1 MNSEA
6 MGKRQKRA
14 YWRKEGLYLML
25 GKNKYIS
32 ESYFRMKSG
41 KMQKL
46 NLRKNKKYFKHTV
59 GQINL

>member
-1 MNSEA
+1 
-6 MGKRQKRA
+6 
-14 YWRKEGLYLML
+14 ML

-46 NLRKNKKYFKHTV
+46 KLRKNKKYF
-59 GQINL
+59 